1 MGGTPP
7 GLGEHW
13 QFGCGGGCE
22 PHRRASASPREPSA
36 DPAGSYARVRGISTV
51 PLNRGSKRVGRRRY
65 DKGPGARPRGGRGDA
80 QSWIA
85 LRVSGDAETHNDPG
99 RRIGSEIRDPRG
111 WGRLAM
117 PRCRTGRG
125 TVRWLELPGRGIDV
139 GTCDDVVPLVPPI
152 EISKRVPGD
161 PALRGHLPIP
171 FRRLPGGTG
180 VDVALR

>member
-1 MGGTPP
+1 VS
-7 GLGEHW
+7 LIE
-13 QFGCGGGCE
+13 E
-22 PHRRASASPREPSA
+22 PQRALASHLRILPVRMRASGEYPRCRSTVVPSGSVEDAMTRDREP
-36 DPAGSYARVRGISTV
+36 D
-51 PLNRGSKRVGRRRY
+51 
-65 DKGPGARPRGGRGDA
+65 PRGGRGDA